1 MAPGL
6 RPTSTLRS
14 EKELP
19 KALSPFRECSEA
31 GISTALGVALCAFG
45 TSGLVSWQQEHGGG
59 RGEGTGA
66 HAGKARRAVP

>member
-6 RPTSTLRS
+6 RPTSTVRS

-45 TSGLVSWQQEHGGG
+45 TSGLVSWQQEHA
-59 RGEGTGA
+59 RGW
-66 HAGKARRAVP
+66 AG